1 MTTEKESS
9 AAVADLL
16 HDAGEADRA
25 DAADQPRLTDAA
37 RKTRRRKIAALGG
50 ISVALA
56 IVILIII
63 RALSGSSPL
72 PSIPSELPH
81 HVSDIYGVN
90 QPMGV
95 AVSPSGDR
103 VYVTESEGSRLV
115 RVFDSSGHQI
125 GTLQPHS
132 GNGSFRLPVYVA
144 VSPKTEEVFV
154 SDRLRED
161 IDVYSPSGKYL
172 RALRPP
178 GSASGKA
185 NPLGLAFGPEGDLY
199 MTDVGG
205 SRRNHRVLVLGGS
218 GSESLRTIGS
228 RGMFWFPN
236 GLAVDG
242 KGDLY
247 VADSNDGRVA
257 IFNPA
262 GKLVSAIAR
271 GVGEG
276 DLALPRG
283 IAINGDRLF
292 VVDTTAQTVKV
303 FHLHGNVAELPT
315 YIGSFGGEGI
325 GNGQFR
331 YPNGIA
337 IGRNGRIYV
346 TDRQNARVQVWEY

>member
-1 MTTEKESS
+1 MAPQDETVSL
-9 AAVADLL
+9 AHAG
-16 HDAGEADRA
+16 GEAA
-25 DAADQPRLTDAA
+25 TAGQLTDDE
-37 RKTRRRKIAALGG
+37 RNRRRRKIAALAA
-50 ISVALA
+50 IFAVLA
-56 IVILIII
+56 IIVLLII
-63 RALSGSSPL
+63 RTLNGSSAL

-81 HVSDIYGVN
+81 HVSDIYGLN

-125 GTLQPHS
+125 GTLQPQGGS
-132 GNGSFRLPVYVA
+132 GSFRLPVYVA

-161 IDVYSPSGKYL
+161 IDVYSSSGKYL
-172 RALRPP
+172 RSLRLP
-178 GSASGKA
+178 GSAGGKA

-205 SRRNHRVLVLGGS
+205 SRQNHRVLVLSGS
-218 GSESLRTIGS
+218 GSEPLRTIGS

-271 GVGEG
+271 GSGEG
-276 DLALPRG
+276 DLGLPRG
-283 IAINGDRLF
+283 IAISGGRLF
-292 VVDTTAQTVKV
+292 VVDTTAQMVKV

-315 YIGSFGGEGI
+315 YIGAFGGEGI
-325 GNGQFR
+325 GNGQFQ

-337 IGRNGRIYV
+337 IDRNGRIYI
-346 TDRQNARVQVWEY
+346 TDRQNGRVQVWEY